1 MSVLSEDELWLKNK
15 CYTTEGPY
23 LFPFYPNPNWKEARV
38 FIVGLNPVIPFR
50 EEFDSYEHYWKALT
64 QFPEEFERVRCNKQP
79 PKKRNESRTQRRIS
93 ELVSRLQPLNVLVT
107 NIFAYPSGSPLG
119 IPIGL
124 RQESDNNKIISRL
137 IKICKPAVLFFHG
150 REARLFANRYFKVEL
165 DAFSK
170 PKDQW
175 TTAVIQGAT
184 APSALFVYHHFV
196 GRVEPHSVMEADLK
210 EFAEQ
215 IHARVAQYAV
225 SRRRS
230 NMKAQNFLQIKNSA
244 T

>member
-1 MSVLSEDELWLKNK
+1 MTVLCEDESWLRHK

-23 LFPFYPNPNWKEARV
+23 LFPFYPNSNWKAARV
-38 FIVGLNPVIPFR
+38 FIVGLNPVVPFR
-50 EEFDSYEHYWKALT
+50 EEFDSYEHYWQALT
-64 QFPEEFERVRCNKQP
+64 QFPGEFERARSKKQQ
-79 PKKRNESRTQRRIS
+79 PKKRNKSRTQIRIS

-107 NIFAYPSGSPLG
+107 NIFAYPAVSPFG
-119 IPIGL
+119 IPTEL
-124 RQESDNNKIISRL
+124 RREADENKVISRL

-184 APSALFVYHHFV
+184 APSTLFVYHHLV

-210 EFAEQ
+210 EFAKQ
-215 IHARVAQYAV
+215 IHARVARY
-225 SRRRS
+225 S
-230 NMKAQNFLQIKNSA
+230 
-244 T
+244 

>member
-1 MSVLSEDELWLKNK
+1 MTVLCEDESWLRNK

-23 LFPFYPNPNWKEARV
+23 LFPFYPNPNWKEARI
-38 FIVGLNPVIPFR
+38 FIVGLNPVVPFR
-50 EEFDSYEHYWKALT
+50 EEFDSYEHYWKAFT
-64 QFPEEFERVRCNKQP
+64 QLPEEFERVRRKKQP

-93 ELVSRLQPLNVLVT
+93 ELVSRFQPLNVLVT
-107 NIFAYPSGSPLG
+107 NIFAYHAVSPFG
-119 IPIGL
+119 IPAEL
-124 RQESDNNKIISRL
+124 RREADKNKIISRL

-170 PKDQW
+170 PQDQC

-196 GRVEPHSVMEADLK
+196 GRVESHSVMEADLK
-210 EFAEQ
+210 EFAKQ
-215 IHARVAQYAV
+215 IHARVAHY
-225 SRRRS
+225 S
-230 NMKAQNFLQIKNSA
+230 
-244 T
+244 